1 MFSTENPPA
10 TFTWSS
16 KNPIS
21 IHIQQENLPHFLGGS
36 ILDLEWD
43 DAALRTSG
51 RAPTQGPRP
60 LFRIPEEFQGQ
71 IRAKGAHPRLTS
83 GALKKRRGRSVSIV
97 FSPQKMGKPE
107 KPPERKKS
115 GDVKFRKNDAGLKL
129 VSWHFT
135 RVQEGSSLILD
146 NNSISPRLDKRK

>member
-107 KPPERKKS
+107 TLGKSTRAEKKWRCH
-115 GDVKFRKNDAGLKL
+115 DVIQ
-129 VSWHFT
+129 VS
-135 RVQEGSSLILD
+135 QE
-146 NNSISPRLDKRK
+146 

>member
-97 FSPQKMGKPE
+97 FPLKKWGSRKPWE
-107 KPPERKKS
+107 NPPERKKKWRCH
-115 GDVKFRKNDAGLKL
+115 DVIQ
-129 VSWHFT
+129 VS
-135 RVQEGSSLILD
+135 QE
-146 NNSISPRLDKRK
+146 